1 MIQTLPTTR
10 SEGAAVIDKI
20 LDLVEFVAEKDHG
33 TTPAEISES
42 LGLPRP
48 TVYRLVSVLTRRG
61 YLAGGSDRRL
71 HVGLKF
77 LQIGNRV
84 PVAELTRALAR
95 PVLWDLLRAT
105 GCASAQIAA
114 LDHGVAVFVE
124 RTSSSTSAFKFDRR
138 PGDEVP
144 LYCTALGMAML
155 AALPDAERD
164 SLLDGTVFEPRAP
177 NTLTTR
183 YQVLEALELAR
194 RNGFATSVAEYA
206 DDVWSVAAPF
216 SPDGGATTFSIG
228 ISEHMWRYSPQRL
241 QEVATH
247 VKAAAARIAEALAQ
261 PADPTDSAPAEE

>member
-1 MIQTLPTTR
+1 MIQTIPVAR

-20 LDLVEFVAEKDHG
+20 LDLVEFVAAEADG
-33 TTPAEISES
+33 TTPAEISER

-48 TVYRLVSVLTRRG
+48 TVYRLVSVLARRG
-61 YLAGGSDRRL
+61 YLAAGSDRRL
-71 HVGLKF
+71 HIGLKF
-77 LQIGNRV
+77 LQVGNRV
-84 PVAELTRALAR
+84 PVAELTRTLGR
-95 PVLWDLLRAT
+95 PVLWELVRAT

-155 AALPDAERD
+155 AFLPAAERG
-164 SLLDGTVFEPRAP
+164 SLLDGMTFEPRAP

-183 YQVLEALELAR
+183 DAVQAALDLAR

-216 SPDGGATTFSIG
+216 SPDGGATVFSIG
-228 ISEHMWRYSPQRL
+228 VSEHMWRYSPQRL
-241 QEVATH
+241 QEVAVH
-247 VKAAAARIAEALAQ
+247 VKAAAARMVRALAE
-261 PADPTDSAPAEE
+261 PSEASASAPPEE